1 MAFNERFVEAN
12 GYRIRYLEAG
22 AGDALVVLHGAG
34 GLRVSG
40 AHELLAEHR
49 RVILFEAPGFG
60 ESAENTRSQSMQ
72 DLAETMAEA
81 AIALG
86 LDRFD
91 LMGNSFGGKLALWLA
106 VLRPE
111 LVRALVLVA
120 PAAIRPDG
128 ARPPR
133 PEQRAELL
141 YAHPERQKPR
151 PPASEEVEAKQER
164 LVGRL
169 MGPPRDEELE
179 GRMAGLKVPVLV
191 LFGTRDR
198 LIPADM
204 GRIYKEILP
213 DCHLVLV
220 YDAGHAIDGDRPE
233 AFTAVVDDFLNRH
246 AGFLVPSRPA
256 LLHP

>member
-1 MAFNERFVEAN
+1 MDFREHFVEAD
-12 GYRIRYLEAG
+12 GFRIRYLEAG
-22 AGDALVVLHGAG
+22 TGEPLIVFHGAG
-34 GLRVSG
+34 GVRVSG
-40 AHELLAEHR
+40 GHELLAEKR
-49 RVILFEAPGFG
+49 RVMLFEAPGFG

-72 DLAETMAEA
+72 DLAESMAKA
-81 AIALG
+81 ALALG

-91 LMGNSFGGKLALWLA
+91 LAGNSFGGKLALWTA
-106 VLRPE
+106 ILRPE
-111 LVRALVLVA
+111 LIRALVLVA
-120 PAAIRPDG
+120 PAAIRPEG

-151 PPASEEVEAKQER
+151 LPSSEEVEAKQER

-169 MGPPRDEELE
+169 MSPGRDEELE
-179 GRMAGLKVPVLV
+179 SRMAGLNVPVLV

-204 GRIYKEILP
+204 GRIYKENLP
-213 DCHLVLV
+213 DCHFVIV
-220 YDAGHAIDGDRPE
+220 YDAAHAIDGDRPE
-233 AFTAVVDDFLNRH
+233 AFAAVVDDFLNRH